1 MKNFFEEKIEDFES
15 YLIDVRGYSELTA
28 KTYLLNLWEAFKF
41 IDIEKLS
48 ENEYEWNLIAYRT
61 YLREKNKKT
70 ISKKISIIRSFCKYL
85 KEVGYNIFLI
95 ADDSVKIP
103 KTLPKPIAFRH
114 IKEALSKAKE
124 DERIIIFLIYGLGL
138 RISEV
143 ASIKIENIKKEWI
156 RIEGKGKKTREIPIL
171 PAVREEI
178 EMYLKNSGSKIYL
191 FEKDN
196 RPVSQ
201 SALRY
206 KVEKAFKRVGIKA
219 TPHQLRHSFATDIL
233 NRGGRITDVSKL
245 LGHSS
250 LATTEIYTKLNNRH
264 KLESYMKSHPMVK
277 DIDESF

>member
-1 MKNFFEEKIEDFES
+1 MKNFFEEKIEDFGS

-28 KTYLLNLWEAFKF
+28 KTYLLNLREAFKF
-41 IDIEKLS
+41 IDIERLF

-61 YLREKNKKT
+61 YLKEKNKKT

-85 KEVGYNIFLI
+85 KEVGYNIFLT

-171 PAVREEI
+171 PAVKEEI

-196 RPVSQ
+196 KPVSQ

-250 LATTEIYTKLNNRH
+250 LATTEIYTKLNSRH